1 MNLKSTIASL
11 RSLIICAR
19 FALIITLLVG
29 GGNFLCYGAKFSE
42 R

>member
-11 RSLIICAR
+11 RSLVICAR

-29 GGNFLCYGAKFSE
+29 GEFPLLWRKI
-42 R
+42 